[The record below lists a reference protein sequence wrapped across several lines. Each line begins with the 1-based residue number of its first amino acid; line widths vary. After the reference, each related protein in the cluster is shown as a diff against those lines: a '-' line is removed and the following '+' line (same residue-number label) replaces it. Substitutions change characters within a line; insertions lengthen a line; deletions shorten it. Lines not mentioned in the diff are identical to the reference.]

1 MLFPRL
7 DAAKIILT
15 PFFGA
20 GIMDTRDR
28 KTLIDLLT
36 LPTAPLC
43 EQYVAKYIRGWVR
56 DRPDCHLKQDEY
68 GNLRIHLRRGPA
80 QRRPLLFSA
89 HMDHPGFEAERML
102 ASDRLLARWRGWV
115 PPEYFAGTKV
125 RFYSNGRWIRG
136 KVSSTTTRVVRG
148 RLRVQTA
155 TIAVRERVE
164 RGSIGMW
171 DLPDPTVRGSRIYA
185 RGCDDVAGVAAV
197 LCALDVLRAGRTAV
211 DVYALLT
218 RAEELGWTGAIVACR
233 SGILPSQARIVAVET
248 SSELPGA
255 SLGEGPI
262 LRVGDSTGTFT
273 PGLTAFCHEV
283 GLDLAR
289 RDRSFKPRRKL
300 MDGGSTETLPYLN
313 AGYEATG
320 MCVALGNYH
329 NMDRRRGR
337 IGPEFIDLGDFAG
350 LVRWFA
356 ALARSRRSSD
366 GLGQA
371 VPMMVRRLD
380 RTWASRLRRTAD
392 RVSGV

>member
-1 MLFPRL
+1 M
-7 DAAKIILT
+7 
-15 PFFGA
+15 
-20 GIMDTRDR
+20 
-28 KTLIDLLT
+28 
-36 LPTAPLC
+36 
-43 EQYVAKYIRGWVR
+43 
-56 DRPDCHLKQDEY
+56 
-68 GNLRIHLRRGPA
+68 
-80 QRRPLLFSA
+80 
-89 HMDHPGFEAERML
+89 EAE
-102 ASDRLLARWRGWV
+102 A
-115 PPEYFAGTKV
+115 
-125 RFYSNGRWIRG
+125 
-136 KVSSTTTRVVRG
+136 
-148 RLRVQTA
+148 Q
-155 TIAVRERVE
+155 
-164 RGSIGMW
+164 
-171 DLPDPTVRGSRIYA
+171 
-185 RGCDDVAGVAAV
+185 
-197 LCALDVLRAGRTAV
+197 
-211 DVYALLT
+211 
-218 RAEELGWTGAIVACR
+218 
-233 SGILPSQARIVAVET
+233 AVET

-255 SLGEGPI
+255 SVGEGPI

-313 AGYEATG
+313 AGHEATG